1 MVVSAAA
8 NKPGMNVA
16 AMDTFEIE
24 RALDLPGPLPEGEH
38 ILWMDSPDWKS
49 LAVRVFHLK
58 ALSIYFALILAA
70 HAAWLIAEGGHW
82 TAALDSSMRLV
93 PLAAFALA
101 GFLLMGWLIAK
112 STVYAITNRRVLMR
126 IGVALSITVEL
137 PFKMIKSAD
146 IRVFR
151 NGTGDLP
158 LRLMGDD
165 RIAIIHLW
173 PHALPWSLKDTVPML
188 RAIPEASR
196 VARIFGEAL
205 RAQLGA
211 SQQVPQ
217 SGATPNDFQLSPGMT
232 AGANA

>member
-1 MVVSAAA
+1 MRATD
-8 NKPGMNVA
+8 KPGINVG

-70 HAAWLIAEGGHW
+70 HMAWHITEGAHW
-82 TAALDSSMRLV
+82 TAALNSSVRLL

-101 GFLLMGWLIAK
+101 GFLLLGWLIAK
-112 STVYAITNRRVLMR
+112 STVYAMTNRRVLMR

-137 PFKMIKSAD
+137 PFKMIQSAD
-146 IRVFR
+146 IRVFT

-158 LRLMGDD
+158 LRLMGED

-188 RAIPEASR
+188 RSVPEATR
-196 VARIFGEAL
+196 VARIFGDAL
-205 RAQLGA
+205 RAELGA
-211 SQQVPQ
+211 ALPHSQAAKPH
-217 SGATPNDFQLSPGMT
+217 DFQLSPGMT
-232 AGANA
+232 AGVNA

>member
-1 MVVSAAA
+1 MSRVLRAIS
-8 NKPGMNVA
+8 KPGVNVA

-58 ALSIYFALILAA
+58 ALSIYFVLILAA
-70 HAAWLIAEGGHW
+70 HAAWLVAEGAHW
-82 TAALDSSMRLV
+82 TAALSSTARLL

-101 GFLLMGWLIAK
+101 GFLLLGWLIAK

-137 PFKMIKSAD
+137 PFKMIQSAD
-146 IRVFR
+146 IRVFA

-158 LRLMGDD
+158 LHLMGED

-188 RAIPEASR
+188 RSVPEAAR
-196 VARIFGEAL
+196 VARVFGEAL
-205 RAQLGA
+205 RAQLGGVQ
-211 SQQVPQ
+211 SIPQ
-217 SGATPNDFQLSPGMT
+217 TTPPNDFQLTPGMT
-232 AGANA
+232 ANA